1 MRNWLPRL
9 KELRRYPSLALGLVL
24 IASLVI
30 FAIYAVIALPYS
42 EAVRLWS
49 PGARGIHEDNPRNA
63 RPVYA
68 DWFTRDRL
76 PRTIMV
82 SQADGTVSAQ
92 PAADDMKQ
100 VEIVLPFRYEY
111 DGFPREMTLRTRVTG
126 TNATI
131 FFMSVFW
138 EDPSGET
145 RTLQESR
152 RIRPSDD
159 YRMSQDRVLQAQLN
173 NLLAHRGLFA
183 DPQDTTREV
192 KGDYRMILQVEI
204 PQEAE
209 IEASLVVFGQVHGPA
224 GTDHLR
230 RDISVALLWGAPI
243 GLLFGVVA
251 ALGAQLSTFVLG
263 AVGTWFGGKVDNLF
277 QRLTELTMILPLLP
291 ILIVIGHFHSRSIW
305 TMLGVV
311 IALNV
316 FSASIKTYR
325 AMFLQAKE
333 SPYIEAA
340 QAYGAGNFRII
351 FRYLIP
357 RLAPVLLPQFVLA
370 IPGFV
375 FLEASLAV
383 LGLGD
388 PVLPT
393 WGKVIQ
399 DARVNDALYKGM
411 YYWMV
416 QPAVMLMLTGLGFAL
431 VSYSLDRIFNPR
443 LRTV

>member
-9 KELRRYPSLALGLVL
+9 KELRRYPSLAAGLIL
-24 IASLVI
+24 IASLII
-30 FAIYAVIALPYS
+30 FSIYAVIALPYS
-42 EAVRLWS
+42 EAVRLWN
-49 PGARGIHEDNPRNA
+49 PGARGIFEDNPRNA

-82 SQADGTVSAQ
+82 SQDDGTVSAE
-92 PAADDMKQ
+92 PIGDDMKW
-100 VEIVLPFRYEY
+100 VEVVLPFRYDY
-111 DGFPREMTLRTRVTG
+111 DGFPRELTLRTRVTG
-126 TNATI
+126 TDAWI
-131 FFMSVFW
+131 FMSVQW
-138 EDPSGET
+138 EDPLGEI
-145 RTLQESR
+145 RTLQEDR
-152 RIRPSDD
+152 RIRLSDD
-159 YRMSQDRVLQAQLN
+159 YRISQDRVLQAQLN
-173 NLLAHRGLFA
+173 NMLAHRGLFA
-183 DPQDTTREV
+183 DPQDTTKEV
-192 KGDYRMILQVEI
+192 KGEYRLMVHAEL
-204 PQEAE
+204 PQDAQLETT
-209 IEASLVVFGQVHGPA
+209 LVVYGQVHGVA

-230 RDISVALLWGAPI
+230 RDISVALMWGAPI

-263 AVGTWFGGKVDNLF
+263 AIGTWYGGKTDAIF

-291 ILIVIGHFHSRSIW
+291 ILIVIGHFYSRSIW
-305 TMLGVV
+305 TMLAVV

-316 FSASIKTYR
+316 FSAAIKTYR

-340 QAYGAGNFRII
+340 QAYGAGNSRII

-370 IPGFV
+370 IPSFV
-375 FLEASLAV
+375 FLEAGLAV

-399 DARVNDALYKGM
+399 DARVGDALYKGL